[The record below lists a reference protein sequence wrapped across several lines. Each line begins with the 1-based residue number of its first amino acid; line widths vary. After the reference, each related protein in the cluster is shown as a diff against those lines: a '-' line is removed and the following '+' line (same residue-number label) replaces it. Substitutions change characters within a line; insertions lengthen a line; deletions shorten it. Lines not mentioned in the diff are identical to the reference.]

1 MATIITT
8 RKLQPGD
15 FENWKARFEDGATA
29 RKKAGCR
36 GVRRFRSVDD
46 PNEVIVIMDW
56 DSLDNGRRFIEGNM
70 QVLRDRNP
78 GVPLN
83 VNNIYVEEIESLDS

>member
-15 FENWKARFEDGATA
+15 FDNWKSRFEEGAAA
-29 RKKAGCR
+29 RKNAGCR
-36 GVRRFRSVDD
+36 GVSRFRSVDD
-46 PNEVIVIMDW
+46 PNQVIVIMDW

-78 GVPLN
+78 GAALDM
-83 VNNIYVEEIESLDS
+83 NNIYVEELEPLES

>member
-1 MATIITT
+1 
-8 RKLQPGD
+8 
-15 FENWKARFEDGATA
+15 
-29 RKKAGCR
+29 
-36 GVRRFRSVDD
+36 
-46 PNEVIVIMDW
+46 MDW